1 MVGVQGLEAVLQR
14 LHVGVL
20 VALEFEAGGDDFG
33 VPYDGFGLVVL
44 LEHQHEV
51 ARVAGVEAEGVD
63 AALGAVGERVGAEPF
78 VCEGVLVLRGSLWV

>member
-20 VALEFEAGGDDFG
+20 VALQLETGGDDFG
-33 VPYDGFGLVVL
+33 VPHDRFGRVVL

-63 AALGAVGERVGAEPF
+63 AALAAVGERVCAEPF
-78 VCEGVLVLRGSLWV
+78 VW